1 MRVHC
6 IKKRKLYVK
15 TQFGHNLTGYLYV
28 REPVFIFTF
37 GRDMHYH
44 GEDHFNVLKEG
55 FITFYLDLFPS
66 FEFGKYHCLL
76 CPGHS

>member
-1 MRVHC
+1 
-6 IKKRKLYVK
+6 
-15 TQFGHNLTGYLYV
+15 
-28 REPVFIFTF
+28 
-37 GRDMHYH
+37 MHYH

-76 CPGHS
+76 CPGPASHLLMNAKSQS